1 MVLRCQKSKKN
12 WRMQVNWNH
21 LKLVF
26 LFLTVI
32 ALYSFADYRSS
43 QKNVD
48 DIVVKF
54 MGDNDLYLTEASVN
68 KLLIQNY
75 GTVKNRPK
83 EELVLNTIEEV
94 LLSNDMVKNAQVY
107 LTVNGE
113 LISKI
118 VQRKPIGR
126 VEGVSKFYL
135 DDMGKRM
142 PMSQNHSAR
151 VPIITGKITGKSLED
166 AYVILNYINEDDFLR
181 KNVIGIHIEEEGK
194 YQLKFRLENFVVNLG
209 GVDNLNEKFKNFMA
223 FYAKAAKDK
232 SLEKYAIVSLE
243 FSNQVVC
250 TKI

>member
-1 MVLRCQKSKKN
+1 
-12 WRMQVNWNH
+12 MQVNWNYI
-21 LKLVF
+21 KLTF
-26 LFLTVI
+26 LSVAI
-32 ALYSFADYRSS
+32 IGLYGFADHRSKEKRVS
-43 QKNVD
+43 D
-48 DIVVKF
+48 LSIKF
-54 MGDNDLYLTEASVN
+54 LGDNNLYLTEASVN

-75 GTVKNRPK
+75 GSVKNRAK
-83 EELVLNTIEEV
+83 EELVLNTIEDII
-94 LLSNDMVKNAQVY
+94 LSNDMVKNAQVY

-135 DDMGKRM
+135 DDLGRRM
-142 PMSQNHSAR
+142 PLSKHHSAR

-166 AYVILNYINEDDFLR
+166 AYTILNYINEDDFLR
-181 KNVIGIHIEEEGK
+181 KNVIGIHVEEEGK

-209 GVDNLNEKFKNFMA
+209 GVENLNEKFKNFMA

-243 FSNQVVC
+243 FNNQVVC

>member
-1 MVLRCQKSKKN
+1 MRGN
-12 WRMQVNWNH
+12 WDYI
-21 LKLVF
+21 KLTF
-26 LFLTVI
+26 LSVAVI
-32 ALYSFADYRSS
+32 ALYGFAEQRSKKRTVS
-43 QKNVD
+43 
-48 DIVVKF
+48 DISIKF
-54 MGDNDLYLTEASVN
+54 VGDNNLYLTEDAVN

-83 EELVLNTIEEV
+83 EQLVLNTIEEV
-94 LLSNDMVKNAQVY
+94 ILSNDMVKNAQVY

-135 DDMGKRM
+135 DDLGERM
-142 PMSQNHSAR
+142 PLSRHHSAR
-151 VPIITGKITGKSLED
+151 VPIITGEITGKTLED
-166 AYVILNYINEDDFLR
+166 VYVILNYINEDDFLR

-194 YQLKFRLENFVVNLG
+194 YQLKFRMENFVVNLG

-223 FYAKAAKDK
+223 FYAKATKDN
-232 SLEKYAIVSLE
+232 SLENYAIVSLE